1 VNVSGNNTKRQQAPA
16 KTTDSPLPVV
26 GIGSSAGGLEAL
38 EAFFSNLAPNTG
50 FAFIVVTHQQPGHV
64 SLLPELLK
72 HYTQMPVVS
81 AEDGMALMADQ
92 VFVCPPGQNLA
103 LSNQKLKLVKPEKYN
118 TANQPIDFFLRSLA
132 EDIQEL
138 SVGIILSGTGTD
150 GSLGLKTIKGE
161 SGMTMA
167 QDPQTAKFDGM
178 PSSAILVSDVDFV
191 LSPEKMGQQL
201 VEYRKGPYFDSIH
214 AIETESL
221 IAPEPIQKIFM
232 LLRNRTGNDFSAY
245 KPTTLKRR
253 IVRRMNIHQI
263 ENPDDYVRLLQENP
277 TEINNLFKELLINVT
292 NFLGMPMPSR
302 H

>member
-1 VNVSGNNTKRQQAPA
+1 MNVSGTKTTGQQAPT
-16 KTTDSPLPVV
+16 KTTGSVLPVV

-38 EAFFSNLAPNTG
+38 EAFFSNLATNTG

-103 LSNQKLKLVKPEKYN
+103 LSNQKLKLVKPEKHN

-178 PSSAILVSDVDFV
+178 PSSAILLSDVDFV

-214 AIETESL
+214 AAAWDSQVLRGHLHSTFSNAIAFDGFDYETEFPGIGKKHLVINGRMLKQSPGSPVL
-221 IAPEPIQKIFM
+221 I
-232 LLRNRTGNDFSAY
+232 LLGIDTAADGQH
-245 KPTTLKRR
+245 P
-253 IVRRMNIHQI
+253 
-263 ENPDDYVRLLQENP
+263 
-277 TEINNLFKELLINVT
+277 
-292 NFLGMPMPSR
+292 
-302 H
+302 